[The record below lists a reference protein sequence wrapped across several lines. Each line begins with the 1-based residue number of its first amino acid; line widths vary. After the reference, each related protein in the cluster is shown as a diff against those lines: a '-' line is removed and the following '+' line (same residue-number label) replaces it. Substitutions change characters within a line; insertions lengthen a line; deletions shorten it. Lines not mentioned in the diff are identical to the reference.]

1 MAEGA
6 TEEIKKKF
14 SGRWKVDRSE
24 NFDEFM
30 AAMGMNFL
38 LRKMAGF
45 SKPENVLQVDDDGT
59 ISIATSS
66 TFMKNEQRFKLN
78 EEFEEINHFTKK
90 KFKNMPIYENGKLRI
105 TPTPAELWIL
115 LTQNMQS
122 ASSQK
127 TERFFCV
134 CITELLALQTIKVGD
149 VLCKRYFKRVET

>member
-45 SKPENVLQVDDDGT
+45 SKPENVIQVDDDGT

-105 TPTPAELWIL
+105 TPTPAEPVDTPYPEYAERELTEDGEIL
-115 LTQNMQS
+115 L
-122 ASSQK
+122 
-127 TERFFCV
+127 
-134 CITELLALQTIKVGD
+134 TIKVGD